1 MYIHNLPQNN
11 TLTFSTFVLSYISL
25 SVVAGLFTY
34 RLINSLLDNI
44 ILPLLDISV
53 LPESKFHKF
62 TKVYNYKKKEIK
74 NSMKNKEYIYVIRP
88 GIFLKDLIIWCFI
101 MILLYLIY
109 RISKK

>member
-1 MYIHNLPQNN
+1 MYIHNSPKNN
-11 TLTFSTFVLSYISL
+11 TLTFSAFILSYISL

-34 RLINSLLDNI
+34 RLVNSLLDHI

-53 LPESKFHKF
+53 LPEKKFNKF

-74 NSMKNKEYIYVIRP
+74 KPIKNKDYMYVIRP
-88 GIFLKDLIIWCFI
+88 GIFFKDLIIWCFI
-101 MILLYLIY
+101 MISLYLIY

>member
-1 MYIHNLPQNN
+1 MYIHNSPQNN
-11 TLTFSTFVLSYISL
+11 TLTFSSFILSYISL

-34 RLINSLLDNI
+34 RLVNSLLDNI

-53 LPESKFHKF
+53 LPDKKFNKL
-62 TKVYNYKKKEIK
+62 TKVYNYRKKEIK
-74 NSMKNKEYIYVIRP
+74 KPIKNKDYMYVIRP
-88 GIFLKDLIIWCFI
+88 GIFFKDLIIWCFI